1 MALLTDLGFKSE
13 DAKTAKLYVGAGCVD
28 CNHTGY
34 KGRQSIYEALK
45 ISEKLRAAIIEN
57 LPATTLNEIA
67 LGDGFRTMQDTG
79 QKIVL
84 DGVLTIDEYQR
95 NLIFN

>member
-1 MALLTDLGFKSE
+1 M
-13 DAKTAKLYVGAGCVD
+13 
-28 CNHTGY
+28 
-34 KGRQSIYEALK
+34 K

-67 LGDGFRTMQDTG
+67 LADGFRTMQDIG
-79 QKIVL
+79 QKMVL